1 MGLLDTQSGEF
12 VSWDDVGD
20 NVVGTIRRFFMA
32 DGTKFDS
39 NPALAIE
46 IENADGETV
55 AVALRIVDL
64 RVKLA
69 EIFGNPDSL
78 DDLDPFVGDKI
89 AIEFSGREKLPNG
102 NTAKL
107 FTVEHK
113 SGEAVS
119 AEKPKS
125 LLG

>member
-1 MGLLDTQSGEF
+1 MGLLDTSSGDF
-12 VSWDDVGD
+12 VTWDDVGD
-20 NVVGTIRRFFMA
+20 NVVGSIARFFMA
-32 DGTKFDS
+32 DGTKFDP
-39 NPALAIE
+39 NPALAVSIE
-46 IENADGETV
+46 QDDGETV

-64 RVKLA
+64 RVKCA

-78 DDLDPFVGDKI
+78 DDLAPFIGDRI
-89 AIEFSGREKLPNG
+89 AIEFTAREKLPNG
-102 NTAKL
+102 NTAKM

-113 SGEAVS
+113 SGETAA

>member
-20 NVVGTIRRFFMA
+20 SVVGTIRRFFMA

-46 IENADGETV
+46 VETTDGESV
-55 AVALRIVDL
+55 AIALRIVDL
-64 RVKLA
+64 RAKCQ

-78 DDLDPFVGDKI
+78 EDLDEFVGDQI
-89 AIEFSGREKLPNG
+89 GVEFVAREKLPNG

-107 FTVEHK
+107 FSVEHK
-113 SGEAVS
+113 SGATAS

-125 LLG
+125 LL